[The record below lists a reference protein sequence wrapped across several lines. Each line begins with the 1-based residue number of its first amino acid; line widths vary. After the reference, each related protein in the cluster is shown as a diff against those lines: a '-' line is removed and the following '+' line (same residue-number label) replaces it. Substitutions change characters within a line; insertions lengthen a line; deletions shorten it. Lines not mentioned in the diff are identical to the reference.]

1 MVQMN
6 YLQYRNVL
14 TVIEN
19 KLMVA
24 KEEGVGRGMDGDFR
38 FVDINYYI

>member
-1 MVQMN
+1 MN

-19 KLMVA
+19 KLTVA
-24 KEEGVGRGMDGDFR
+24 KEEGVGSGMDGDFG